1 MIFFFL
7 TKEMIIYCWTI
18 FLKWY
23 RFEKKNGFI
32 YPKIILQLVLYN
44 TNCIVPQNM
53 RLSIVYALCYVDN
66 MTKTMHTFRLLLDIE
81 KAYMYMNIVWIWPL
95 IPRTVSDAT
104 SKSFVRTEEIIILV
118 QYLNDLFM
126 IWVCIKFYCIFIF
139 AFGTSYYMNQI
150 LHW

>member
-1 MIFFFL
+1 
-7 TKEMIIYCWTI
+7 MIIYCWTI

-44 TNCIVPQNM
+44 TDCIVPQNM

-104 SKSFVRTEEIIILV
+104 TKSFVHTEEIT
-118 QYLNDLFM
+118 LFGQCVDKVFM
-126 IWVCIKFYCIFIF
+126 TWVCIRFYCILIRAIWIIF
-139 AFGTSYYMNQI
+139 YIHDTLI
-150 LHW
+150 V